1 MHKLIYLIMLSF
13 TVFAQDNPVLEF
25 SLEEAVE
32 HALLYNN
39 TAQNSTSDV
48 RLAQLQKWQTTS
60 TGLPQINANISYN
73 NWIQQQISLIP
84 AEFFGGNAG
93 EFTEVAFGTKQTMNG
108 TLTISQKIFDGS
120 YLVGLQAAK
129 VYLEIS
135 KNAQEKTYTELRKAV
150 TNSYGNI
157 LLTEENIKILNANIA
172 VIEKNIEDLKKV
184 YENGMTEEENIEQ
197 LQLTRSGL
205 ISAKNYNLTLKG
217 LAYAMF
223 NLTIGVDTNATVVLS
238 DSMEDL
244 IALSEIK
251 NTAIAKNSVENA
263 IDFKIARNDL
273 KSKELLL
280 KLEKS
285 KALPTINA
293 FVNGTYS
300 GNSNNFD
307 FLDQSQKWFGA
318 SMFGL
323 NMSIPLFSSLG
334 RSALTQ
340 KAKINLEKSERDL
353 NNLRQQILV
362 KIKSAE
368 NDLSFAKQ
376 DLVNKKQGLDLAK
389 RIEQKNQIKFFEGL
403 ASSFE
408 LSQAQTQ
415 LYTAQQQYI
424 QAMLYVLNKH
434 IALDVLL
441 NPNQIN

>member
-84 AEFFGGNAG
+84 AEFFGGNVG

-135 KNAQEKTYTELRKAV
+135 KNAQEKTYSELRKVV
-150 TNSYGNI
+150 TNAYGNI

-172 VIEKNIEDLKKV
+172 VIEKNIEDLEKV

-251 NTAIAKNSVENA
+251 NTSINKNSVENT

-368 NDLSFAKQ
+368 NDLSFSKQ

>member
-362 KIKSAE
+362 KIKSAK
-368 NDLSFAKQ
+368 NDLTFAKQ

>member
-84 AEFFGGNAG
+84 AEFFGGNVG
-93 EFTEVAFGTKQTMNG
+93 EFTEVAFVTKQTMNG

-135 KNAQEKTYTELRKAV
+135 KNAQEKTYSELRKVV
-150 TNSYGNI
+150 TNAYGNI

-251 NTAIAKNSVENA
+251 NTSINKNSVENA

>member
-84 AEFFGGNAG
+84 AEFFGGNVG

-135 KNAQEKTYTELRKAV
+135 KNAQEKTYTELRKVV
-150 TNSYGNI
+150 TNAYGNI

-172 VIEKNIEDLKKV
+172 VIEKNIEDLEKV

-251 NTAIAKNSVENA
+251 NTSIAKNSVENA

-362 KIKSAE
+362 KIKSAK
-368 NDLSFAKQ
+368 NDLTFAKQ

>member
-84 AEFFGGNAG
+84 AEFFGGNVG

-135 KNAQEKTYTELRKAV
+135 KNAQEKTYSELRKVV
-150 TNSYGNI
+150 TNAYGNI

-251 NTAIAKNSVENA
+251 NTSINKNSVENT

-307 FLDQSQKWFGA
+307 FLDQSQKWYGA

>member
-340 KAKINLEKSERDL
+340 KAKINLEKSEREL

-362 KIKSAE
+362 KIKSAK
-368 NDLSFAKQ
+368 NDLTFAKQ

>member
-1 MHKLIYLIMLSF
+1 MLSF

-172 VIEKNIEDLKKV
+172 VIEKNIEDLEKV

-251 NTAIAKNSVENA
+251 NTSINKNSVENA

-441 NPNQIN
+441 NPNQINSKNIHEKD

>member
-1 MHKLIYLIMLSF
+1 MLSF

-84 AEFFGGNAG
+84 AEFFGGNVG

-135 KNAQEKTYTELRKAV
+135 KNAQEKTYTELRKVV
-150 TNSYGNI
+150 TNAYGNI

-172 VIEKNIEDLKKV
+172 VIEKNIEDLEKV

-251 NTAIAKNSVENA
+251 NTSINKNSVENA

-362 KIKSAE
+362 KIKSAK
-368 NDLSFAKQ
+368 NDLTFAKQ